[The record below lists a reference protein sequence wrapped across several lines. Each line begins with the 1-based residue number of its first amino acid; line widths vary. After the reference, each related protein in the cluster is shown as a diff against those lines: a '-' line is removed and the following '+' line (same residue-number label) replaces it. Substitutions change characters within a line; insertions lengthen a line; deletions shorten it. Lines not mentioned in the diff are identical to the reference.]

1 MHIYRKLVLKSPLE
15 KPTKSA
21 FNKGNVLRREE
32 LLDNGDGVQLGL
44 TGAETAGAWADG
56 ARR

>member
-1 MHIYRKLVLKSPLE
+1 MHIHRKLVLKSPLE

-44 TGAETAGAWADG
+44 TGAETAWADG